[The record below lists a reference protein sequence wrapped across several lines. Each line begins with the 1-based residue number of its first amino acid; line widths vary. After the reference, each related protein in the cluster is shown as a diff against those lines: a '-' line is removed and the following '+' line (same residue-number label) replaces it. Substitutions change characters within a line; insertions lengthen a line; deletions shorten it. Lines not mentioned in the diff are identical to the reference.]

1 MRDIAKPDSRFFLKS
16 EYGPLSDDWP
26 AMSFSLPHLKTWLSR
41 SYRPGSDFIIY
52 TGTSGPDTTDQRHR
66 SRLLSLLTIDLMR
79 TYRTEQLIPPESWRW
94 AQQHYPGQWEYAF
107 WVVDGWSIVDLP
119 LSSTVIPTAYEKTGR
134 YPYRGMVIEITGLE
148 RENLL
153 SLAISPLT
161 LTRQPVVGEAIT
173 LSSLKDS
180 PDLNMEAVRIAGLV
194 FNRVRESGTVQQR
207 TAPDRTAPSDLVLRV
222 GKLLMESPLLC
233 TLCGGLMSIRPENRL
248 LQPSPDRI
256 DSQNG
261 DYGPGNFHLVHFAC
275 NLAKNQFSVA
285 EFRQWLTLASAS
297 ILAEQA
303 NTQGA
308 AEMTADGCQPRTDT
322 QGLSLAETI

>member
-1 MRDIAKPDSRFFLKS
+1 
-16 EYGPLSDDWP
+16 
-26 AMSFSLPHLKTWLSR
+26 
-41 SYRPGSDFIIY
+41 
-52 TGTSGPDTTDQRHR
+52 
-66 SRLLSLLTIDLMR
+66 
-79 TYRTEQLIPPESWRW
+79 
-94 AQQHYPGQWEYAF
+94 
-107 WVVDGWSIVDLP
+107 VVEGWSIVDLP

-153 SLAISPLT
+153 SLAVSPLI
-161 LTRQPVVGEAIT
+161 LKRQPVVGEAMT
-173 LSSLKDS
+173 LSTLRDN
-180 PDLNMEAVRIAGLV
+180 PDLNREAVHIAELV
-194 FNRVRESGTVQQR
+194 FNRVQASGMVQQR
-207 TAPDRTAPSDLVLRV
+207 TAPVRSAPSDLVLRV

-233 TLCGGLMSIRPENRL
+233 GLCGGLMCIRPKNRL

-256 DSQNG
+256 DSQNA
-261 DYGPGNFHLVHFAC
+261 DYGPDNLHLVHLAC

-308 AEMTADGCQPRTDT
+308 AEMTADGCQPTTDT
-322 QGLSLAETI
+322 QGLSSEETI